1 MSRTRFRLWLLTL
14 LLLAF
19 LLRAWDLGGKSLWL
33 DEAFSVWNAER
44 PVEAIWSE
52 VNDNH
57 PPTYYLMLHY
67 WMEVSKGEGWLRL
80 PSVFASMLSLALTAA
95 FSQVLF
101 GRQTTLTAVA
111 LLAVAPL
118 SVWYAQEAR
127 MVIFVAPFALLIGLG
142 LVRGGWRGGA
152 LLFLGLAGGL
162 YFDYVIVPLWVVLSG
177 LWLVEWWYQGREGR
191 PLMIW
196 LAGSLAAWLFFWP
209 LWSHLALVVGRL
221 GNIFVIANI
230 REQLG
235 LPDLGMLLYLMG
247 LVALG
252 FAAFGAGW
260 MWRRVVERPR
270 LCQMVTVI
278 ILAGFIMS
286 TLLIPIPR
294 LYSVK
299 RLVVTAWPLI
309 IILVAMVLA
318 WLRPAYNWV
327 RSAAVIVSVGAVI
340 VSLGIVAKDD
350 WRGAVGYIN
359 THSEAGD
366 VVWLAPASGLN
377 PYHYY
382 GTKLPPMVGL
392 SLMEDPP
399 DAEIWHIAERQPGTP
414 VPNGVTEMWLD
425 ENRPLLEVVPFYR
438 LEVRHYG
445 RAEPD

>member
-1 MSRTRFRLWLLTL
+1 
-14 LLLAF
+14 
-19 LLRAWDLGGKSLWL
+19 
-33 DEAFSVWNAER
+33 
-44 PVEAIWSE
+44 
-52 VNDNH
+52 
-57 PPTYYLMLHY
+57 
-67 WMEVSKGEGWLRL
+67 MEVSKGEGWLRL

-260 MWRRVVERPR
+260 MWRRVVERRR
-270 LCQMVTVI
+270 LCEMVTVI
-278 ILAGFIMS
+278 SLAGCMIS
-286 TLLIPIPR
+286 TLLMAIRR
-294 LYSVK
+294 LYRVK
-299 RLVVTAWPLI
+299 RLVV
-309 IILVAMVLA
+309 
-318 WLRPAYNWV
+318 R
-327 RSAAVIVSVGAVI
+327 G
-340 VSLGIVAKDD
+340 
-350 WRGAVGYIN
+350 WRFV
-359 THSEAGD
+359 
-366 VVWLAPASGLN
+366 
-377 PYHYY
+377 
-382 GTKLPPMVGL
+382 
-392 SLMEDPP
+392 
-399 DAEIWHIAERQPGTP
+399 
-414 VPNGVTEMWLD
+414 
-425 ENRPLLEVVPFYR
+425 F
-438 LEVRHYG
+438 
-445 RAEPD
+445 